1 MPIRIDEVVGNV
13 DPGDSATQTTSDTPP
28 EPLPLV
34 QEGHLRW
41 LLSRREKRFARLKAD

>member
-13 DPGDSATQTTSDTPP
+13 DPGEQPREATAEMPS

-34 QEGHLRW
+34 QEAQLRW
-41 LLSRREKRFARLKAD
+41 LLGRREKRLARLRAD